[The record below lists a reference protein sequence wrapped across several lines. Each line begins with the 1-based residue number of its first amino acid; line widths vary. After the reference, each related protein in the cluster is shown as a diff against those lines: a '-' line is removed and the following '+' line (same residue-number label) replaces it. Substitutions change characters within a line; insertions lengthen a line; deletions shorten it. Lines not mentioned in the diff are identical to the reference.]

1 MGSLKALSSTTTLFL
16 PLIMSAVCSEIDRAQ
31 NEVRNLTKSVQ
42 DEDSAL
48 ALAHIEM
55 DIRDFDD
62 LANAI
67 SYLKKQIEKHS
78 DENLVDHK
86 ELEMDYNFLDDLN
99 VKVVHPI
106 HKELMSLKMQ
116 IGKFNDS
123 MDNGT
128 LEEINAIV
136 EKAEKFLANGYARLS
151 QAELLEQSWETEE
164 ERKKIQ
170 STFSGSVKVEPF
182 KPWRN
187 MSTMLKQKL
196 SMPDLHLPKSY
207 PVQQAAAA
215 TGARYNMTA
224 AEKSLYQQIKQFKK
238 TEKEG
243 KVKSKMSIDFE
254 LSALNDER
262 PPKIIQ
268 FKKDSTASLK
278 PTKNSRGDLQR
289 TDDVITSKVKL
300 SSSQDISSNVSREA
314 SWSFVRKQFNIPE
327 DAKDE
332 VTTGDHHAIVEVVL
346 VIFVLI
352 ALAGLLASFGCT
364 SPPWRSRLLLP
375 YIQLRPQGGHGGGS
389 VLRRWSP
396 SWKQGV
402 PTWNGKAK

>member
-1 MGSLKALSSTTTLFL
+1 MRTLKALSTTTRLIL
-16 PLIMSAVCSEIDRAQ
+16 PFIMSAACSEIDRAQ

-55 DIRDFDD
+55 DIRDFDE

-78 DENLVDHK
+78 DRNLVDHK

-99 VKVVHPI
+99 EKVVHPI

-123 MDNGT
+123 IGSGT
-128 LEEINAIV
+128 IEEINEIV
-136 EKAEKFLANGYARLS
+136 VKAEKFLANGYAKLS
-151 QAELLEQSWETEE
+151 QAEMLEQSWESEE

-170 STFSGSVKVEPF
+170 SAFSGSVKVEPF
-182 KPWRN
+182 KPSRN
-187 MSTMLKQKL
+187 MSTQLKQKL
-196 SMPDLHLPKSY
+196 SIPDLHLPKSY
-207 PVQQAAAA
+207 PVQQSAAP
-215 TGARYNMTA
+215 TGARSNMTA
-224 AEKSLYQQIKQFKK
+224 AEKSLYQQIKQIKK

-262 PPKIIQ
+262 SAKIVP
-268 FKKDSTASLK
+268 FKNDGIASLK
-278 PTKNSRGDLQR
+278 PTKNSRSDIPG
-289 TDDVITSKVKL
+289 TDDVITSKVKVN
-300 SSSQDISSNVSREA
+300 SSQDISSNVSREA

-327 DAKDE
+327 GTKDE
-332 VTTGDHHAIVEVVL
+332 VTTGDHHVIVEVVL

-352 ALAGLLASFGCT
+352 ALAGLLVSFGCT
-364 SPPWRSRLLLP
+364 SPPWRSRFLLP
-375 YIQLRPQGGHGGGS
+375 YIQLRPQGGLGGGS